1 MLCSYPLMLDV
12 SERLIV
18 IVGGGSVAARKAK
31 GLLDAGATRIR
42 MIAPDFC
49 GDVPDPVE
57 RITESYD
64 VRLLDGA
71 GLVFAATDNPEVNAA
86 IVRDAH
92 RLGLLVS
99 RADSAE
105 EDAGDFA
112 TPAVLREGELV
123 VTVSAG
129 GSPTLAAAVRDQ
141 LRSCMDVRWATMAR
155 AMKILRPRALAIT
168 SVEKRRNL
176 LRDMVTPAALEVL
189 EKQGVDAVWDWL
201 RQRHIK
207 EQT

>member
-1 MLCSYPLMLDV
+1 VRYAYPLMLDV
-12 SERLIV
+12 SERLI
-18 IVGGGSVAARKAK
+18 IIIGGGSVAARKAK
-31 GLLDAGATRIR
+31 GVLDAGATRIR

-49 GDVPDPVE
+49 GDIPDPVE
-57 RITESYD
+57 RITEPYNP
-64 VRLLDGA
+64 RHLEGA

-86 IVRDAH
+86 VVRDAH

-112 TPAVLREGELV
+112 TPAVLREDDLV

-129 GSPTLAAAVRDQ
+129 GSPALAAAVRDQ
-141 LRSCMDVRWATMAR
+141 LRLRIDVRWATMAR

-168 SVEKRRNL
+168 SVETRRNA
-176 LRDMVTPAALEVL
+176 LRDMVTPAAMEVL
-189 EKQGVDAVWDWL
+189 DKEGVDALWDWL
-201 RQRHIK
+201 RRRHLK